1 MMKIYS
7 STAVS
12 PQRSTYLNKLK
23 RYHIIVTIV
32 RFLILTGFIAAW
44 EISTRT
50 GVVNPFIFSSP
61 SRILSTFIS
70 MAKDGSIF
78 MHIWTTLFETFL
90 SFFLIIAVG
99 LGMAVLLWLWRGLSD
114 CLEPY
119 LIVLNSLP
127 KSAIAPMII
136 VWLGNNMKAIIITAI
151 SVAIF
156 GMIINIYTGF
166 LEIDKEKITLIKT
179 LGGTKRDILTKL
191 ILPGSK
197 KIIIS
202 NTKVNIGLCLV
213 GVIIGEFL
221 AANKGLGYLIIYGSQ
236 VFKMTYVSMSIV
248 ILCII
253 STVLFKIV
261 DLLENL
267 ISR

>member
-1 MMKIYS
+1 
-7 STAVS
+7 
-12 PQRSTYLNKLK
+12 
-23 RYHIIVTIV
+23 
-32 RFLILTGFIAAW
+32 
-44 EISTRT
+44 
-50 GVVNPFIFSSP
+50 
-61 SRILSTFIS
+61 

-119 LIVLNSLP
+119 LICLTVFQSQP
-127 KSAIAPMII
+127 CPYDYRMAC
-136 VWLGNNMKAIIITAI
+136 NNMKAIIITAI

-221 AANKGLGYLIIYGSQ
+221 AANKGLATL
-236 VFKMTYVSMSIV
+236 
-248 ILCII
+248 
-253 STVLFKIV
+253 
-261 DLLENL
+261 
-267 ISR
+267 

>member
-1 MMKIYS
+1 MTKKTS
-7 STAVS
+7 FNNLSL
-12 PQRSTYLNKLK
+12 QRQTYIRQQKH
-23 RYHIIVTIV
+23 YHAIITFV
-32 RFLILTGFIAAW
+32 RLFILAGFLVLW
-44 EISTRT
+44 EISAAT
-50 GVVNPFIFSSP
+50 GVINPFIFSSP
-61 SRILSTFIS
+61 SRILNTFIY

-78 MHIWTTLFETFL
+78 MHIFVTLFETFL
-90 SFFLIIAVG
+90 SFFLIIVLG
-99 LGMAVLLWLWRGLSD
+99 LGTAIILWLWRGLSD

-127 KSAIAPMII
+127 KSALAPMII

-166 LEIDKEKITLIKT
+166 LETDKEKI
-179 LGGTKRDILTKL
+179 

-221 AANKGLGYLIIYGSQ
+221 AASHGLGYLIIYGSQ

-253 STVLFKIV
+253 STLLFKLIDV
-261 DLLENL
+261 LEKTW
-267 ISR
+267 

>member
-1 MMKIYS
+1 MNNNLS
-7 STAVS
+7 L
-12 PQRSTYLNKLK
+12 QRREYLKK
-23 RYHIIVTIV
+23 QRRYHTLVTIV
-32 RFLILTGFIAAW
+32 RFLILFGFIAVW
-44 EISTRT
+44 EISTRINIL
-50 GVVNPFIFSSP
+50 NPFIFSSP
-61 SRILSTFIS
+61 SRILHTFIN

-78 MHIWTTLFETFL
+78 VHIWVTLFETFL
-90 SFFLIIAVG
+90 SFFLIIVIG
-99 LGMAVLLWLWRGLSD
+99 LGTAILLWLWRGLSD
-114 CLEPY
+114 CIEPY
-119 LIVLNSLP
+119 LVVLNSLP
-127 KSAIAPMII
+127 KSALAPMII

-166 LEIDKEKITLIKT
+166 LEIDKEKITLIRT
-179 LGGTKRDILTKL
+179 LGGTKKDILTKL

-221 AANKGLGYLIIYGSQ
+221 AANQGLGYLIIYGSQ

-253 STVLFKIV
+253 STLLFKLI
-261 DLLENL
+261 DLLEKAL
-267 ISR
+267 S